1 MSSMLCAT
9 LMTTSLG
16 IVRTTSP
23 VAVLRTVM
31 MGRLSRSST
40 EKLSPRPLRSTWS
53 LSFSIASCRFS
64 RICLGSTSG
73 STLMAGAL
81 GTAGTADTAGC
92 SRCSRCSRLWHRASL
107 RYRSGYPGIR
117 CDGHSD
123 SLLQPSLSRNSDTL
137 QDQKVLEVGAQ
148 QENRPQFE

>member
-81 GTAGTADTAGC
+81 GTAGTADTAGAAGAAG
-92 SRCSRCSRLWHRASL
+92 SRLWHRASL
-107 RYRSGYPGIR
+107 RYRSSYPGIR

-137 QDQKVLEVGAQ
+137 QDTESRGGRCSSGESASV
-148 QENRPQFE
+148 